1 VELTRRGK
9 PVVVLL
15 SIDEFERLNISNSG
29 FWDSLMSF
37 RKMINSEESAF
48 SDQDFEGLRDP
59 SCGRE
64 VEWDE

>member
-1 VELTRRGK
+1 M
-9 PVVVLL
+9 VVLL
-15 SIDEFERLNISNSG
+15 SIDEFERLNISDSG

-48 SDQDFEGLRDP
+48 FDQDLEDLRDP